1 MTTGKIR
8 ALVEIDELSGANCRL
23 NVLVT
28 GPTDGQP
35 VVVVHGMRD
44 HAYSMLYLSEHLP
57 DCRLILPHLRGHGD
71 SEKPGYYGMLLF
83 IADLKAVFDHYG
95 LVDVV
100 LVGHSLGGHICG
112 RFTALYPSLVTRLIM
127 LDGMGPPGE
136 ADTGEKSIEWRFER
150 WRASIEQQLSMYR
163 RRTMISETEAVDRL
177 MANNPALSLQRA
189 ELLTRHGVE
198 QTEDGVVWKW
208 DARVDSIW
216 TTFSH
221 SESEEAYQAISCPV
235 LLVTGSRSIKY
246 WASIRSNLDQQDTEF
261 YETDQLRKKALFQ
274 HADWIEINQAG
285 HMLHY
290 DQPNEVAK
298 VIRNFIPDK
307 SP

>member
-23 NVLVT
+23 NVL
-28 GPTDGQP
+28 PRAP
-35 VVVVHGMRD
+35 LMCSSVVVHGMRD

-57 DCRLILPHLRGHGD
+57 DCRLILLHPRGHGD

-95 LVDVV
+95 LEDVV

-112 RFTALYPSLVTRLIM
+112 RFTALYPSLVARLIR

-150 WRASIEQQLSMYR
+150 WRASIEQQLSIYR

-177 MANNPALSLQRA
+177 MANNPALSPQRA
-189 ELLTRHGVE
+189 ELLTRQRRRG
-198 QTEDGVVWKW
+198 D
-208 DARVDSIW
+208 
-216 TTFSH
+216 
-221 SESEEAYQAISCPV
+221 
-235 LLVTGSRSIKY
+235 
-246 WASIRSNLDQQDTEF
+246 
-261 YETDQLRKKALFQ
+261 
-274 HADWIEINQAG
+274 
-285 HMLHY
+285 
-290 DQPNEVAK
+290 
-298 VIRNFIPDK
+298 
-307 SP
+307 